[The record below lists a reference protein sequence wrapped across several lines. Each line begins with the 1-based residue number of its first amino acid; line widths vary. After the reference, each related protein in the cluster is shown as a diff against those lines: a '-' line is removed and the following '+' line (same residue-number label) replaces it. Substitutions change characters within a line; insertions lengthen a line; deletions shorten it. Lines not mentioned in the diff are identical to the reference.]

1 MQFMTLLIA
10 KRINI
15 KLELEILHLIR
26 HIQINTEENSRY
38 LTTFL
43 LLNVLQ
49 QPREYVY
56 KTPNGILYKKI
67 NNISQYENGLENIF
81 STSHYLKHALRH
93 LDNVFWIIRNKI
105 LCHQKCNKSAAWKTE
120 RNFKT

>member
-1 MQFMTLLIA
+1 MTLLIA

-49 QPREYVY
+49 QPKEYVY

-67 NNISQYENGLENIF
+67 NNISPYENGLE
-81 STSHYLKHALRH
+81 K
-93 LDNVFWIIRNKI
+93 IIS
-105 LCHQKCNKSAAWKTE
+105 QPAT
-120 RNFKT
+120 T

>member
-1 MQFMTLLIA
+1 MTLLIA

-49 QPREYVY
+49 QPKECVQD
-56 KTPNGILYKKI
+56 T
-67 NNISQYENGLENIF
+67 
-81 STSHYLKHALRH
+81 
-93 LDNVFWIIRNKI
+93 
-105 LCHQKCNKSAAWKTE
+105 
-120 RNFKT
+120 